1 VELLVASKNPGKLRE
16 LRGLFQPLGIKLIEP
31 ASLGLAISISEGED
45 SYRQNAA
52 KKALGYAQIAKLWT
66 LGDDSGLEVDALGGR
81 PGLLSA
87 RLAGP
92 GKTDSDRRAVL
103 IDLLAPHSRPWLARF
118 RCTLALASPKGDLDF
133 TEGVCEGEIIPTE
146 RGSYGFGYDPIFLI
160 AGRDQTLGE
169 LTREEKNGLS
179 HRAKA
184 VMNMIPMIKE
194 RIGVGD

>member
-1 VELLVASKNPGKLRE
+1 MKLLVASKNPEKLHE
-16 LRGLFQPLGIKLIEP
+16 LRDLIQPQGVELIEP
-31 ASLGLAISISEGED
+31 ASLGLTISISEGEE

-52 KKALGYAQIAKLWT
+52 KKALGYAQIARLWT
-66 LGDDSGLEVDALGGR
+66 LADDSGLEVDALGGR

-92 GKTDSDRRAVL
+92 RKTDSDRRAVL
-103 IDLLAPHSRPWLARF
+103 LDLLTAYSRPWLARF
-118 RCTLALASPKGDLDF
+118 RCTLALASPEGELDF

-146 RGSYGFGYDPIFLI
+146 RGSHGFGYDPIFLI

-169 LTREEKNGLS
+169 LNREEKNRLS

-184 VMNMIPMIKE
+184 IMKMMPLIKE